1 MDKNI
6 PVSHEKAKVVPL
18 SQIIIQNHDVVTFAK
33 LMEVVNLMGEG
44 GMVLMEFDLKPDFPD
59 TPRDWQTQLEL
70 AFMTK
75 SSRCSQPPVIIE

>member
-33 LMEVVNLMGEG
+33 LMEVINLMGEG
-44 GMVLMEFDLKPDFPD
+44 GMVLMEFDLKPDFLD
-59 TPRDWQTQLEL
+59 SE
-70 AFMTK
+70 F
-75 SSRCSQPPVIIE
+75 